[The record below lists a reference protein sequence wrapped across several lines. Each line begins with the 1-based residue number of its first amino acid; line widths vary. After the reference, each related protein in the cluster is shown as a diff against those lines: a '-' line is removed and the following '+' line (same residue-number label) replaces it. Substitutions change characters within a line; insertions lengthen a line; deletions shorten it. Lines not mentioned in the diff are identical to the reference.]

1 LENTREYHLRARRKF
16 KQREPEKDK
25 IWKKRKG
32 KKEIKK
38 IDLQRKKLLIA
49 IGAKHCVC

>member
-1 LENTREYHLRARRKF
+1 VYGETRWSIPKNTINRGVQYIGKYQRISFGGGGGRKF

-32 KKEIKK
+32 KK
-38 IDLQRKKLLIA
+38 
-49 IGAKHCVC
+49 